1 MLEFGTDG
9 VRGPVESFTRRWVMA
24 LGWAAADVLGP
35 GSFIVGRDTRASGPD
50 ISAWLA
56 DGLRAGG
63 CGVSDLGV
71 APTPA
76 VAWAAACADAPA
88 AMVSASHNPWTDNGV
103 KVFAAGGLKLDDLT
117 EQRLSQR
124 LAARLADVP
133 ADDSDGEHPA
143 PGLLADADTDTDADT
158 DAGAGAGGTGSWRRQ
173 TLDGYLDHVV
183 GSLQGRDLS
192 GLSVVLDC
200 ANGAASE
207 LAPGLFE
214 RLGATV
220 TVLHASP
227 DGRNINADCGSTHMG
242 DLCAAVT
249 AIGADLGLALDGD
262 ADRVLAVDGTGAIID
277 GDQIIAVLAL
287 DRYGRGLLT
296 GGAVVVTVMS
306 NLGLRLAMAAAG
318 IDVVETP
325 VGDRHCLAALEAHG
339 LVLGGEQSGHV
350 ILRDLATTG
359 DGMLSGVQLAD
370 VMVRTGTALADVAG
384 NAMTRLPQVLHNV
397 EVHAERSVVM
407 DAIADEVAAQQM
419 LLGDT
424 GRILVRPSGT
434 EPLVRVMVEAPDVD
448 VATGVAAHLADV
460 IASVATGGT

>member
-9 VRGPVESFTRRWVMA
+9 VRGPVESFSRRWVMA

-35 GSFIVGRDTRASGPD
+35 GTFIVGRDTRASGPG
-50 ISAWLA
+50 ISAWLCE
-56 DGLRAGG
+56 GLRAGG
-63 CGVSDLGV
+63 CGVADLGV

-76 VAWAAACADAPA
+76 VAWAAAQATAPA

-103 KVFAAGGLKLDDLT
+103 KVFAAGGLKLDDAT
-117 EQRLSQR
+117 EQQLSRQLAVR
-124 LAARLADVP
+124 LAAIPEATADSDAGVGSGNGATTPWRDQTLADYV
-133 ADDSDGEHPA
+133 DH
-143 PGLLADADTDTDADT
+143 LA
-158 DAGAGAGGTGSWRRQ
+158 
-173 TLDGYLDHVV
+173 
-183 GSLQGRDLS
+183 GSLHGGGLD

-207 LAPGLFE
+207 LAAGLFE

-220 TVLHASP
+220 MVLHASP
-227 DGRNINADCGSTHMG
+227 DGRNINANCGSTHMG
-242 DLCAAVT
+242 ALSAAVT
-249 AIGADLGLALDGD
+249 AAGADLGLAFDGD
-262 ADRVLAVDGTGAIID
+262 ADRVLAVDGTGTMVD
-277 GDQIIAVLAL
+277 GDQIIAILAL
-287 DRYGRGLLT
+287 DRFARGLLP

-306 NLGLRLAMAAAG
+306 NLGLRLAMADAG
-318 IDVVETP
+318 ITVVETP

-359 DGMLSGVQLAD
+359 DGMLSGLQVAD
-370 VMVRTGTALADVAG
+370 VMARTGATLADLASK
-384 NAMTRLPQVLHNV
+384 AMTRLPQVLHNV
-397 EVHAERSVVM
+397 EVHAERSQVM
-407 DAIADEVAAQQM
+407 DAIADEVASQQQ

-448 VATGVAAHLADV
+448 VATAVAAHLAGV
-460 IASVATGGT
+460 ITAVATNQT